1 MQTRGEVDYQG
12 ASIALF
18 KSAEFRKIDDM
29 YGELRRLVKVVP
41 ALSVHV
47 SPEIAIVPISGN
59 RRKEFTVTVEN
70 QSPAPV
76 ETEVRLITPQG
87 WPVSPASQTVKF
99 SRQGEKASVPFMV
112 TVPNAEGDST
122 VRAVAKL
129 GTREYTT
136 GYTVVAYPHIET
148 RHIYAPAQA
157 KVEVFDVKTS
167 VTSIG
172 YVEGAGDRVP
182 EALRQLG
189 LNVST
194 ISSDELANGDLSKYQ
209 TIILGIRAYGSNE
222 AVRAYN
228 NRLLEYV
235 QNGGTLIVQYNQY
248 EILDGP
254 FGPYPF
260 TIKRPH
266 DRVTREEAAVR
277 ILDPANRIFN
287 FPHKISGKD
296 FDGWVQERGLYF
308 LGTWDSHYQPL
319 LESHDPGEDPKEG
332 GLVEARYGKG
342 TYIYT
347 GYGFFRQ
354 LPEGVRGAYRLFG
367 NLISL
372 EN

>member
-1 MQTRGEVDYQG
+1 M
-12 ASIALF
+12 
-18 KSAEFRKIDDM
+18 
-29 YGELRRLVKVVP
+29 
-41 ALSVHV
+41 
-47 SPEIAIVPISGN
+47 
-59 RRKEFTVTVEN
+59 
-70 QSPAPV
+70 
-76 ETEVRLITPQG
+76 
-87 WPVSPASQTVKF
+87 KF
-99 SRQGEKASVPFMV
+99 LRQGEKASVQFMV
-112 TVPNAEGDST
+112 SVPNIEGDST
-122 VRAVAKL
+122 VRAVAKV
-129 GTREYTT
+129 GTQEYTT
-136 GYTVVAYPHIET
+136 GYKVIAYPHIQT

-157 KVEVFDVKTS
+157 RVEVFDVKTS

-172 YVEGAGDRVP
+172 YVEGVGDRVP

-189 LNVST
+189 LNVAT
-194 ISSDELANGDLSKYQ
+194 LSSDELANGDLAKYQ

-260 TIKRPH
+260 TIRRPH
-266 DRVTREEAAVR
+266 DRVTKEEAAVR

-287 FPHKISGKD
+287 FPNKISEKD

-332 GLVEARYGKG
+332 GLVETKYGKG

-354 LPEGVRGAYRLFG
+354 LSEGVRGAYRLFG